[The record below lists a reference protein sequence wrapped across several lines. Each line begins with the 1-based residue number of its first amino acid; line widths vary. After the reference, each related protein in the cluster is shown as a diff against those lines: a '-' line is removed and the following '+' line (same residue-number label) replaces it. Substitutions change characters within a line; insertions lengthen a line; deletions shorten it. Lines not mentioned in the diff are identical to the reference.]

1 MSVVTGNSI
10 VGDKD
15 PKKYSKTKNK
25 KHVIVVGAG
34 PAGLSAAYEL
44 TKVGHEVSIV
54 EMQNRVGGRIKT
66 VKEKD
71 GFSKYCYS
79 EGKGITCYSCII
91 FISYIVL
98 KSNKM
103 CYFL

>member
-1 MSVVTGNSI
+1 MYVVRLTEVNGHSTA
-10 VGDKD
+10 GDKV

-44 TKVGHEVSIV
+44 TKVGHEVSII

-66 VKEKD
+66 LREKD
-71 GFSKYCYS
+71 GFSKYCYT
-79 EGKGITCYSCII
+79 EGKYVDI
-91 FISYIVL
+91 YIY
-98 KSNKM
+98 M
-103 CYFL
+103 